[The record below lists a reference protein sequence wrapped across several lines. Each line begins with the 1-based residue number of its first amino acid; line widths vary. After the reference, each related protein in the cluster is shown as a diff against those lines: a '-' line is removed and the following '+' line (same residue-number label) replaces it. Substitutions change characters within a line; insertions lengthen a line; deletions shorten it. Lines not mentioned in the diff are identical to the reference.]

1 MPGHHRTVVPGTMA
15 GSRCRP
21 QPGEVPHSVVLAHR
35 PHGRIRSSDFAQV
48 DVDRR
53 PCPEGGVRA
62 RTRHLSIDPA
72 IRGWLDDRPSYL
84 PPVGVGEVV
93 RSLGIAV
100 VEESRHPGLAP
111 GDVLRGFTGWQEEVL
126 IEDPQRW
133 DRLPDAST
141 ARLGVLGTTGLTAWV
156 GMGDIC
162 APRAGETVFVSA
174 AAGAVGST
182 AVQLARLAG
191 ARVVA
196 SAGGPRKCALLTDTL
211 GVDAVVDHRADDWAD
226 QLRDATPDGVD
237 AVFENVGGP
246 LMEAVLDRMNN
257 GGRMALCGLI
267 AGYNDVVRPPGPRNF
282 GLLVTKRIRAEGF
295 IVVDHA
301 DRAAQCEAELG
312 AQVEAGRLRAFETVV
327 EGFDNV
333 VGTFVD
339 SFGGDHVGKLVVS
352 LG

>member
-1 MPGHHRTVVPGTMA
+1 MPL
-15 GSRCRP
+15 
-21 QPGEVPHSVVLAHR
+21 SVVLAQR
-35 PHGRIRSSDFAQV
+35 PHGRARDSDFARV
-48 DVDRR
+48 EVARR
-53 PCPEGGVRA
+53 PCPAGGVRA

-93 RSLGIAV
+93 RALGIAV
-100 VEESRHPGLAP
+100 VEESRHPDLAA
-111 GDVLRGFTGWQEEVL
+111 GDVVRGFTGWQEEVL
-126 IEDPQRW
+126 IEDPARW
-133 DRLPDAST
+133 ERLPDAST
-141 ARLGVLGTTGLTAWV
+141 ARLGILGMTGLTAWV

-174 AAGAVGST
+174 AAGAVGSA

-196 SAGGPRKCALLTDTL
+196 SAGGPRKCELLTEEL
-211 GVDAVVDHRADDWAD
+211 GVDAVVDHRADDWAE

-237 AVFENVGGP
+237 ALFENVGGP

-257 GGRMALCGLI
+257 RGRIALCGLI

-295 IVVDHA
+295 IVADHT
-301 DRAAQCEAELG
+301 DRAARCEAELG
-312 AQVEAGRLRAFETVV
+312 AHVDAGRLRAFETVV
-327 EGFDNV
+327 EGFDSV
-333 VGTFVD
+333 VPTFVG
-339 SFGGDHVGKLVVS
+339 SFDGGHVGKLVVS

>member
-1 MPGHHRTVVPGTMA
+1 M
-15 GSRCRP
+15 
-21 QPGEVPHSVVLAHR
+21 PHSVVLAQR
-35 PHGRIRSSDFAQV
+35 PHGRVRDSDFAYV
-48 DVDRR
+48 DVPQ
-53 PCPEGGVRA
+53 PCPGGGVRA

-72 IRGWLDDRPSYL
+72 TRGWLDDRPSYL

-100 VEESRHPGLAP
+100 VEESRHPDFAP
-111 GDVLRGFTGWQEEVL
+111 GDVVRGFTGWREEVL
-126 IEDPQRW
+126 IEDPKGW
-133 DRLPDAST
+133 DRLPDEST
-141 ARLGVLGTTGLTAWV
+141 ARLGILGMTGLTAWV

-174 AAGAVGST
+174 AAGAVGSV

-196 SAGGPRKCALLTDTL
+196 SAGGPRKCALLLDEL

-226 QLRDATPDGVD
+226 RLRDATPNGID
-237 AVFENVGGP
+237 AVFENVGGA
-246 LMEAVLDRMNN
+246 LMEAALDRMNN
-257 GGRMALCGLI
+257 GGRIALCGLI

-295 IVVDHA
+295 VVVDHT
-301 DRAAQCEAELG
+301 DRAARCEAELG
-312 AQVEAGRLRAFETVV
+312 AQVEAGRLHAFETVV
-327 EGFDNV
+327 EGFDTLV
-333 VGTFVD
+333 PTFVG
-339 SFGGDHVGKLVVS
+339 SFDAGHVGKLVVS